1 MRRKASDV
9 SRIVSVRLPDDL
21 VQRLDRLL
29 DWCSTHQRLP
39 STRNAALREA
49 LSVWLDQQEQQ
60 QPLLDPH
67 TLQRQ
72 FQATYQS
79 LRQQHD
85 GVPIAQLR
93 QRLQWPRERFDAVL
107 EALRAEQ
114 HIDLE
119 VLQDHEG
126 ETQATHDS
134 YHVNGQC
141 YGRLRWRV

>member
-1 MRRKASDV
+1 MQRKAPDV
-9 SRIVSVRLPDDL
+9 SRIVSVRLPEDL

-29 DWCSTHQRLP
+29 DWCSTHHRLP

-49 LSVWLDQQEQQ
+49 LSVWLDQQEQLL
-60 QPLLDPH
+60 PLLDPQ

-79 LRQQHD
+79 LRPQHN

-119 VLQDHEG
+119 VLQAHEG
-126 ETQATHDS
+126 EPLAMHES
-134 YHVNGQC
+134 YHVHGQC
-141 YGRLRWRV
+141 YGWLRWRV